1 VLLITDIM
9 IRKGLLLFAL
19 VNTCLSAQAL
29 QLSILEQQPPLTA
42 QNWTVEDGLPV
53 NTVGNITQDSLGY
66 LWISTYDGLVR
77 FDGLEFNIYSY
88 SNTPEMPHNRTTQL
102 YLQDKD
108 RMWVSLEYGGVILKE
123 NGEFRHFGNQ
133 TNFTDSDLTHIFEF
147 SDGRM
152 FFITHTGLYVYDGE
166 KFARFFNS
174 DDSAQNQIHDIF
186 EDSDKSIWIAT
197 NNGLLQFNPTGDLLA
212 EYHKSPVQQNNRFR
226 TVLRTSNGIITA
238 GTEAGVYELQ
248 DGELVQTDKYA
259 AADNYAIGKIYDDEN
274 TTLLLA
280 ADEVFYKGKSQTIK
294 LQSNNLKPSEYFSE
308 FYSDSDGRLWLI
320 GTAGT
325 LALFEDGQIRPFSE
339 IPEISDYYFNSIFE
353 DREGNLWFGT
363 NGNGLIAVSE
373 SKVRT
378 LGIPE
383 GLSGNNILA
392 VYEDSRKRYWV
403 GTRGAGL
410 NLIDGDTITYYDVS
424 NGAATKFVQA
434 IREDRNGNI
443 WFGHHQKGL
452 NKITPNG
459 LEHYLPGNNVEIND
473 IRSIYTH
480 SNGEMWLGT
489 YGGLIKFDPSG
500 SDHVVYNKDDGLS
513 GIKIRYITE
522 APDGALWTGS
532 LDGGV
537 SRFHEGIFTNYTT
550 EDGLSSNNIRSI
562 YMDEYD
568 AGTIW
573 IGSENNGLNRLK
585 DGKISYINMDDG
597 LPDHVIH
604 WISQDQ
610 NEWLWMSSNRG
621 VFKINK
627 SELNAYLDNESDIFT
642 LLHYGRAEG
651 MRNPEGNGSVQEAG
665 LRTSDGDFW
674 FATQEG
680 VAIFSQDQKN
690 TQAFPPTVL
699 IKSITAGG
707 NSYASDKVMID
718 EGYKSFTINFNALTF
733 PTSEKARFRYRL
745 VGVDDSWNEVSGQ
758 RSVSYND
765 VPAGD
770 YTFEVLAANNNGIW
784 SEKPAIA
791 SITVQPFFY
800 EQLWFFILV
809 LALITGGYFGA
820 TQLRYRYLLN
830 KQRKLESIIQE
841 QTAELRQE
849 KNDLQ
854 AKNEIINRQ
863 AAELEESNITKDK
876 FFSII
881 AHDLRNPF
889 QAILGF
895 SELILMD
902 VDDSTPKELT
912 GNLQNIRNSAKQLLD
927 LVENLLKWA
936 SLQTGKIQIDPEWVE
951 LPDLLDG
958 TRQLFEHVA
967 DQKGVTIEV
976 STPKEAKIYADQNM
990 LKTILRNL
998 VSNALKF
1005 TENGGEVELRL
1016 TQNNGHY
1023 LIYVEDNGIGMPQK
1037 IAENLLQLDANT
1049 SRPGTANEKGSGLGL
1064 LICKEMITLH
1074 SGTIS
1079 LKSKEKIGTTFIIQ
1093 LPVEALPKAK
1103 NS

>member
-1 VLLITDIM
+1 MLLITDIM

-226 TVLRTSNGIITA
+226 TVIRTRNGIITT
-238 GTEAGVYELQ
+238 GTDTGVYELMNE
-248 DGELVQTDKYA
+248 ELLQTDKYA
-259 AADNYAIGKIYDDEN
+259 AANNYAISKIYNDESK
-274 TTLLLA
+274 TLILA
-280 ADEVFYKGKSQTIK
+280 MGGLFYKGENQTIK
-294 LQSNNLKPSEYFSE
+294 LQIDHLKPAEYFRG
-308 FYSDSDGRLWLI
+308 FYRDSNGRIWLI
-320 GTAGT
+320 GTSGT
-325 LALFEDGQIRPFSE
+325 LGIFEDGQIRPFDE
-339 IPEISDYYFNSIFE
+339 IPHISDYYFNSVFE
-353 DREGNLWFGT
+353 DREGNIWFGT
-363 NGNGLIAVSE
+363 NANGLISVSE
-373 SKVRT
+373 SKVRN
-378 LGIPE
+378 LGTPE

-392 VYEDSRKRYWV
+392 MMEDSKGRYWV
-403 GTRGAGL
+403 GTRGDGL
-410 NLIDGDTITYYDVS
+410 NLIDGDTITYYNVN
-424 NGAATKFVQA
+424 NGAESRFVQA
-434 IREDRNGNI
+434 IGEDKNGNI
-443 WFGHHQKGL
+443 WIGHHQKGL
-452 NKITPNG
+452 NKITPNS
-459 LEHYLPGNNVEIND
+459 LEHYLPGDNVEIND
-473 IRSIYTH
+473 IRSIYIH
-480 SNGEMWLGT
+480 SNGEIWLGT
-489 YGGLIKFDPSG
+489 YGGLVNFDPSG
-500 SDHVVYNKDDGLS
+500 SNHVVYDKDDGLT
-513 GIKIRYITE
+513 GIKIRYIAE

-550 EDGLSSNNIRSI
+550 EDGLSSDNIRSI

-597 LPDHVIH
+597 LPDHIIH
-604 WISQDQ
+604 WISQDK
-610 NEWLWMSSNRG
+610 NGWLWMSSNRG

-651 MRNPEGNGSVQEAG
+651 MRNPEANGSIQEAG
-665 LRTSDGDFW
+665 IRTSEGDFW

-680 VAIFSQDQKN
+680 VAIFSQNQEN
-690 TQAFPPTVL
+690 NQTYPPTVL
-699 IKSITAGG
+699 IKSIAAGG
-707 NSYASDKVMID
+707 NSYTSDKVLID
-718 EGYKSFTINFNALTF
+718 KGYKSFTINFSALTF

-745 VGVDDSWNEVSGQ
+745 IGVDDSWNEVSGQ

-770 YTFEVLAANNNGIW
+770 YSFEVLAANNNGIW

-800 EQLWFFILV
+800 EQPWFFILF
-809 LALITGGYFGA
+809 LALITGGYYGA

-830 KQRKLESIIQE
+830 NQSKLERIIQE
-841 QTAELRQE
+841 QTSDLIQERNDLQE
-849 KNDLQ
+849 KNELIRMQ
-854 AKNEIINRQ
+854 S
-863 AAELEESNITKDK
+863 AELEKSNQTKDK
-876 FFSII
+876 FFSLI
-881 AHDLRNPF
+881 AHDLRNPI
-889 QAILGF
+889 QALVGLSEIILTDMDKDKN
-895 SELILMD
+895 SEQREMFY
-902 VDDSTPKELT
+902 
-912 GNLQNIRNSAKQLLD
+912 NLNSSAQSLQH
-927 LVENLLKWA
+927 LVEDLLSWA
-936 SLQTGKIQIDPEWVE
+936 SLQSKKMSLKPEQIDINQLAVQILKLFKENALQKDIE
-951 LPDLLDG
+951 LS
-958 TRQLFEHVA
+958 F
-967 DQKGVTIEV
+967 KS
-976 STPKEAKIYADQNM
+976 STSNTIYADRNM
-990 LKTILRNL
+990 LKTILRNFI
-998 VSNALKF
+998 SNAIKF
-1005 TENGGEVELRL
+1005 SQPGGNVSLDISQENSTFIIEVMDE
-1016 TQNNGHY
+1016 
-1023 LIYVEDNGIGMPQK
+1023 GIGMDENMVQK
-1037 IAENLLQLDANT
+1037 LLHSDLNV
-1049 SRPGTANEKGSGLGL
+1049 SRIGTQNERGTGLGL
-1064 LICKEMITLH
+1064 PICKEMIALH
-1074 SGTIS
+1074 GGKLEIESEEQKGS
-1079 LKSKEKIGTTFIIQ
+1079 TFIIK
-1093 LPVEALPKAK
+1093 LPLNHSK
-1103 NS
+1103 